1 VAAVAVRAAQL
12 MAAVAQVEHL
22 LTASLEL
29 LTQAVAAVALTLRA
43 QSLGMVVTE
52 DQE

>member
-12 MAAVAQVEHL
+12 MAAVVQVEHL

-29 LTQAVAAVALTLRA
+29 LTQAAVAVVLTLRA
-43 QSLGMVVTE
+43 QSLAMVAME